1 MLFRYGLRDCSPWN
15 LMHVVTSAHP
25 MAAFG
30 LNGQLAV
37 WLFHPVE
44 PPVLH
49 DIPTAMRFPQGD
61 GSRRRRLGFW
71 FSADGLSQRSRQE
84 VQCGVA
90 MGLAASNQLQ
100 ISVSY
105 TSEFMP

>member
-1 MLFRYGLRDCSPWN
+1 
-15 LMHVVTSAHP
+15 MHVVTSAHP

-49 DIPTAMRFPQGD
+49 DIPTLWKGGTVYTRVSGETGAV
-61 GSRRRRLGFW
+61 W
-71 FSADGLSQRSRQE
+71 FHSEQTNAE
-84 VQCGVA
+84 VR
-90 MGLAASNQLQ
+90 
-100 ISVSY
+100 
-105 TSEFMP
+105 PH